1 MIVETTKHHTQDAC
15 RKLAVR
21 NQRTLCIETLTNM
34 LNSPIA
40 VGDSVAKQAVALA
53 IEIILSVVFNQM
65 SQMRVTHEGTRTS
78 AYYLILGTTITDD
91 AR

>member
-1 MIVETTKHHTQDAC
+1 
-15 RKLAVR
+15 
-21 NQRTLCIETLTNM
+21 M

-65 SQMRVTHEGTRTS
+65 SQMRMTHDETHTYVS
-78 AYYLILGTTITDD
+78 ILLIGQQ
-91 AR
+91 